1 MECGKNDLTD
11 RSVFDDRCRA
21 KGKATLKNAASPCF
35 HTASVLIRRNNFE
48 EVLRVHA
55 GRLRIVLRQPVNCT
69 VAQRFYTSGGV
80 GQTG

>member
-35 HTASVLIRRNNFE
+35 HTAST
-48 EVLRVHA
+48 A
-55 GRLRIVLRQPVNCT
+55 
-69 VAQRFYTSGGV
+69 S
-80 GQTG
+80 